1 MTVLLSWHI
10 NMYFCIH
17 VGLDTFI
24 KMAKKLPSPELYD
37 VVEGYIKISVEC
49 SEIFA
54 LLEEE
59 NNSEAEVSHAL
70 EFRFSIY
77 LLVYHH
83 GVTLYFDG
91 LL

>member
-1 MTVLLSWHI
+1 
-10 NMYFCIH
+10 
-17 VGLDTFI
+17 
-24 KMAKKLPSPELYD
+24 MAKKLPSPELYD

-70 EFRFSIY
+70 EFRIGY
-77 LLVYHH
+77 LF
-83 GVTLYFDG
+83 TCI
-91 LL
+91 LLWGYILF